1 LLLKALLQVGKCSR
15 QNNAHINWVKYCLV
29 LGRNIRRNDAGEV
42 EVTASH
48 TNQYAELKQ
57 LIREKGLLDKQPAY
71 YTYKILF
78 TLCLLA
84 LSVAF
89 LVIITN
95 PWLQVLNAAFAAF
108 VFNQVG
114 FIGHD
119 LGHRQLFRG
128 ARKNMIGIHI
138 FTLLLGISGELWI
151 RTHNQHHSN
160 PNNSDLDPDIDV
172 PVLAFTREE
181 ARSKQGIARFILKY
195 QAYFYVPLTCL
206 LPFAQHG
213 RGIQFLLHRRGKHT
227 AAEALCMAIHFVLYI
242 GLPVYFLTL
251 WQAVLIVVIHQGLYG
266 LLMASVFAPN
276 HKGMPVL
283 DKDSRLD
290 FLHRQ
295 VLTSR
300 NVRAH
305 PLTDFW
311 YGGLNY
317 QIEHHL
323 FPSMP
328 RNKLGEA
335 QTIVKAFCHA
345 RSIPYQETGLLESYQ
360 SILQY
365 LHEISAV
372 LRDGTERDSW
382 VETSDH
388 LFDKT
393 RRELK

>member
-1 LLLKALLQVGKCSR
+1 
-15 QNNAHINWVKYCLV
+15 
-29 LGRNIRRNDAGEV
+29 
-42 EVTASH
+42 VTALH
-48 TNQYAELKQ
+48 TNEYAELKQ
-57 LIREKGLLDKQPAY
+57 LIRKKGLLDKQPTY

-78 TLCLLA
+78 TLSLLA

-89 LVIITN
+89 LVVTSN
-95 PWLQVLNAAFAAF
+95 PWLQLLNAAFLAF
-108 VFNQVG
+108 VFNQLG

-119 LGHRQLFRG
+119 LGHRQLLHD
-128 ARKNMIGIHI
+128 ARKNTIGRLI
-138 FTLLLGISGELWI
+138 FTLLLGISGELWV

-160 PNNSDLDPDIDV
+160 PNNTDLDPDIDI

-181 ARSKQGIARFILKY
+181 ARSKQGIARFIVKY
-195 QAYFYVPLTCL
+195 QAYFYFPLMCI
-206 LPFAQHG
+206 LPLAQYN
-213 RGIQFLLHRRGKHT
+213 RGIRFLLHKQGKHT

-242 GLPVYFLTL
+242 GLPVYFLTP
-251 WQAVLIVVIHQGLYG
+251 WQAVLFVIIQQGLYG

-283 DKDSRLD
+283 DKESRLD

-300 NVRAH
+300 NVKAH

-311 YGGLNY
+311 YGGLKY

-323 FPSMP
+323 FPNMP

-345 RSIPYQETGLLESYQ
+345 RSIPYQEIGLLKSYEN
-360 SILQY
+360 ILQY
-365 LHEISAV
+365 LHEVSAV
-372 LRDGTERDSW
+372 LRDGTNREFS
-382 VETSDH
+382 VGTPDH

-393 RRELK
+393 RREPQ